1 MNELIQSIADM
12 GLGKTIYDIF
22 FAMGFVSVLTGLLVF
37 GKKMDIPL
45 KKIAITVFTVYPTV
59 VLWMFTMFWMESGFR
74 TWGGNNIVR
83 IFVYVPLVGLPV
95 AKLLKVDKLKMLS
108 LLSFGPLL
116 VHGVSHFGCI
126 FAGCCY
132 GYPHVW
138 GIYNPLYKDIRFPIQ
153 PIEALTAVA
162 IVVFLF
168 LRAKRRNYVPDGF
181 EYPLML
187 VLFGSTRFIFEFFRD
202 NTKMILGCSNL
213 AFHALFMFVV
223 GVIWIAIAKKK
234 QNCAAEC

>member
-126 FAGCCY
+126 FAGCCD

>member
-1 MNELIQSIADM
+1 M
-12 GLGKTIYDIF
+12 
-22 FAMGFVSVLTGLLVF
+22 
-37 GKKMDIPL
+37 
-45 KKIAITVFTVYPTV
+45 
-59 VLWMFTMFWMESGFR
+59 
-74 TWGGNNIVR
+74 
-83 IFVYVPLVGLPV
+83 
-95 AKLLKVDKLKMLS
+95 
-108 LLSFGPLL
+108 
-116 VHGVSHFGCI
+116 
-126 FAGCCY
+126 
-132 GYPHVW
+132 W